1 LLKTDKAKAATV
13 LYIAVQ
19 VVKALT
25 VASAP
30 IIPGTAENLWN
41 TLNLPSSVHECRW
54 SEALVPLESGHQI
67 SKPSPLFS
75 KIDATEAQLEELLL
89 KAREKIA
96 DAK

>member
-1 LLKTDKAKAATV
+1 M
-13 LYIAVQ
+13 LYVAVQ

-30 IIPGTAENLWN
+30 IIPGTADHLWH
-41 TLNLPSSVHECRW
+41 TLNLPGSVHECRW

-67 SKPSPLFS
+67 AKPSPLFS
-75 KIDATEAQLEELLL
+75 KIDADESQLEELLL